1 MIDEVGWRPRLMWIK
16 VVDPTQP
23 FLREA
28 PDHHLLYHYYL
39 HHHCHQIIIITSMYM
54 TLTTTK
60 AKSQRVHNHF
70 LHIEYSKWWLG
81 LSVSSILSHHYPISY
96 YRLQNSH
103 EHHYL
108 HLQGLDQ
115 EGEVKKP
122 NKVHSSTTQTI
133 KTISTTFTLILV
145 R

>member
-23 FLREA
+23 FLKDA
-28 PDHHLLYHYYL
+28 PDHHLFSSNY
-39 HHHCHQIIIITSMYM
+39 HHHLYVYM

-70 LHIEYSKWWLG
+70 LHIEYSKWLG

-96 YRLQNSH
+96 YRPQNSH
-103 EHHYL
+103 EHHHL

-122 NKVHSSTTQTI
+122 NKVHSTTTQTI
-133 KTISTTFTLILV
+133 TTIPTTFTLILV